1 MHSAAVSKKTSA
13 QARPWVA
20 VVLLTVT
27 SFLGGGLVAP
37 ACYWLGRASLGSN
50 PRLVPMAW
58 APEAAPAHGLALV
71 LAVTWIGLW
80 SMHTLS
86 VRHRPL
92 HLAFAAIPFLA
103 FLLAAYQASRMAYAC
118 NIM

>member
-1 MHSAAVSKKTSA
+1 MPSAATSKKTYA

-20 VVLLTVT
+20 VVLLTAT
-27 SFLGGGLVAP
+27 SLLGNGLAATV
-37 ACYWLGRASLGSN
+37 CYWSGRASLGSH
-50 PRLVPMAW
+50 PRFVPMAW

-71 LAVTWIGLW
+71 LAIAWIGLW

-86 VRHRPL
+86 VRRRPL
-92 HLAFAAIPFLA
+92 HLALAAIPLLA
-103 FLLAAYQASRMAYAC
+103 FVLAAYLASGMAYAC